1 MNTPVATTF
10 DLAKTKYTYNKSSNS
25 LTVFV
30 GSNCEKAWQ
39 DEDGEVYFPEVV
51 ACKGHTSTKVFTSV
65 HNNTYNGD
73 GNGFAALYTAPC
85 GMKLFLM

>member
-1 MNTPVATTF
+1 MTPVATTF
-10 DLAKTKYTYNKSSNS
+10 DLTNKSNKYTYNKVSNT
-25 LTVFV
+25 LTVYV
-30 GSNCEKAWQ
+30 GSKCEKAWQ

-51 ACKGHTSTKVFTSV
+51 ACKGKATKVFTKVNNSV
-65 HNNTYNGD
+65 YNGD